1 MTSLRPSPDNE
12 ISFGN
17 VENICNFFHLN
28 NVNYTCKCIVN
39 LKNSITFADKL
50 KTTMANEIAEHISK
64 AKPGA
69 LFFVSDFKTS
79 RDNKAVSRIMVA
91 LEARGDIERI
101 GNGIYC
107 KPIRTQFGKLY
118 PSIEEIVSHIAK
130 RDHVQ
135 VLPSGITAE
144 NLLGFST
151 QVPITHFYIT
161 SGSSRQVIIKGQGV
175 FFKRAVPRNFAFKNK
190 LMAILAQALKSIGQK
205 RIGKNEIA
213 VIRELFSKNPD
224 MPHLNHDL
232 LLLPTWM
239 RKIVSSALIQSK

>member
-1 MTSLRPSPDNE
+1 MCE
-12 ISFGN
+12 
-17 VENICNFFHLN
+17 HL
-28 NVNYTCKCIVN
+28 VK

-50 KTTMANEIAEHISK
+50 KTTMANDIAEHISK
-64 AKPGA
+64 SKPGA

-91 LEARGDIERI
+91 LEARGEIERI

-118 PSIEEIVSHIAK
+118 PSIEEIVAHIAK

-144 NLLGFST
+144 NQLGFST
-151 QVPITHFYIT
+151 QVPVTHFYIT

-205 RIGKNEIA
+205 RIGNNEIA

-224 MPHLNHDL
+224 MSHLDHDL

-239 RKIVSSALIQSK
+239 RKIVSSALIQSKS